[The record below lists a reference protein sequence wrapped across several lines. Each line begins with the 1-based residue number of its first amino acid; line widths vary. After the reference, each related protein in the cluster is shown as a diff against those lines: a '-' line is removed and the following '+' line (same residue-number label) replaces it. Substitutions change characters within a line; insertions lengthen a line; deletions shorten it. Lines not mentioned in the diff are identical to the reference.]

1 MLKNIVRKSTK
12 NVWLSNTWKVKLM
25 VDFPSVTMLY
35 YTNSKESM
43 VIFLLGNGHK
53 TVCSLGQCM
62 FLSRLYWSAFHT
74 ARGRHAAK
82 RVSVKDHSWVTLKQT
97 SHLPWVLDLSTSHK
111 LGCGHSYWV
120 NSTLKMKSEWLGG
133 KNLRQTLG
141 SDTAPRVNCEC
152 RREMFAWSGS
162 LSFGVF
168 VTVA

>member
-1 MLKNIVRKSTK
+1 
-12 NVWLSNTWKVKLM
+12 
-25 VDFPSVTMLY
+25 
-35 YTNSKESM
+35 M

-97 SHLPWVLDLSTSHK
+97 SHLPRVLDLSTSHK
-111 LGCGHSYWV
+111 LGCRHSYWV

-168 VTVA
+168 VTVASHEVSGLFIYQVCFIYFSVQMLSFSVSYLITV